1 VASRARASR
10 APARGLR
17 IDAPWADKR
26 QRLARQVR
34 FLTTPGPKARLK
46 PVLAPGN
53 VDETMAAPVTVIIAW
68 DTQFHENLPKLF
80 PQAEMRSYF
89 VGNQAKIDQT
99 AFRNRSLQAA

>member
-1 VASRARASR
+1 
-10 APARGLR
+10 
-17 IDAPWADKR
+17 
-26 QRLARQVR
+26 
-34 FLTTPGPKARLK
+34 
-46 PVLAPGN
+46 
-53 VDETMAAPVTVIIAW
+53 MAAPVTVIIAW